1 MAQESLVEYGSR
13 RVIITITA
21 ILCTLL
27 EIVDTTVVN
36 VALNHMRGNLGA
48 TITEIAWVITAY
60 AIGNVIIIP
69 MTSWLSV
76 QFGRRN
82 YFAVSIMLFTLCSFL
97 CGNAHS
103 IWELV
108 IFRFIQGVG
117 GGALL
122 ATSQTIITESYP
134 QEKRSIAQA
143 IYGMGII
150 VGPTLGPPLGGYI
163 VYHYSWPYI
172 FYINIPVGI
181 VATLL
186 TLQYVRSPSYGAGKK
201 STADIDY
208 AGIALLAG
216 AVGCLQYVLERGQD
230 NDWFADPG
238 ITIATVVSV
247 FCFFFFIWREATFR
261 APIVDLRVLRNG
273 NLRIGTVLTFV
284 LGFGLYGTVFIIPLY
299 TQGTLGW
306 TPEQAG
312 LLLVPSALAT
322 AVMMPVIGQVL
333 QRGVKQQY
341 LVSGGMFLFF
351 LFCFESYHLL
361 TNDTPQEAFF
371 WSLIIR
377 GIGMGMLFV
386 PITTLSLSTLAGPEI
401 SQGVAFTG
409 MARQLGGS
417 FGVALI
423 GTFMARR
430 SQLHRLDLVTK
441 LNVNDPQVQQRVTAM
456 QHQFIARG
464 TPPNIALRTA
474 WQALD
479 ARVTAQAGI
488 LSYMDVFFYL
498 GVIFLFCIPFIL
510 LVRQRKGG

>member
-1 MAQESLVEYGSR
+1 
-13 RVIITITA
+13 
-21 ILCTLL
+21 
-27 EIVDTTVVN
+27 
-36 VALNHMRGNLGA
+36 
-48 TITEIAWVITAY
+48 
-60 AIGNVIIIP
+60 
-69 MTSWLSV
+69 
-76 QFGRRN
+76 
-82 YFAVSIMLFTLCSFL
+82 
-97 CGNAHS
+97 
-103 IWELV
+103 
-108 IFRFIQGVG
+108 
-117 GGALL
+117 
-122 ATSQTIITESYP
+122 
-134 QEKRSIAQA
+134 
-143 IYGMGII
+143 MGII

-186 TLQYVRSPSYGAGKK
+186 TLQYVRSPSYGSGKK
-201 STADIDY
+201 SARDIDY

-230 NDWFADPG
+230 NDWFSNAG
-238 ITIATVVSV
+238 ITICTVVAV
-247 FCFFFFIWREATFR
+247 LCFFFFIWREATFR

-351 LFCFESYHLL
+351 LFCLESYHLL
-361 TNDTPQEAFF
+361 TYDTPQAAFF

-386 PITTLSLSTLAGPEI
+386 PITTLSLSTLVGAEI

-430 SQLHRLDLVTK
+430 SQLHRMDLVSK
-441 LNVNDPQVQQRVTAM
+441 LNVNDPQVQQRVAGL

-498 GVIFLFCIPFIL
+498 GVIFLFCTPFIL